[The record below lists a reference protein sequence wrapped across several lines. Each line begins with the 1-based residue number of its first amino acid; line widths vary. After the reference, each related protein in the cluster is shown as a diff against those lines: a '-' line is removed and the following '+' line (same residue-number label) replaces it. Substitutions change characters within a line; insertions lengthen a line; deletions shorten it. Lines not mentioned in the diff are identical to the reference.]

1 MRLLPRT
8 LAAETVKLALRERV
22 SSGYPIDRPCD
33 IYRTIAKHVT
43 LQFIDVPTLE
53 GMYLEDVN
61 VRRICICGVRP
72 SGRQRL
78 TGAHELG
85 HLLMGHGT
93 RLDVIE
99 EARSNAEETSL
110 EETLADIFAYHV
122 LMPARAV
129 HTGFTERD

>member
-1 MRLLPRT
+1 MRLLPRA
-8 LAAETVKLALRERV
+8 LAAGAVKLALRERV
-22 SSGYPIDRPCD
+22 LSGYPIDRPCD
-33 IYRTIAKHVT
+33 IYRLIANRVT

-53 GMYLEDVN
+53 GMYLEDAD
-61 VRRICICGVRP
+61 VRRICVCAVRP

-99 EARSNAEETSL
+99 EARGQA
-110 EETLADIFAYHV
+110 
-122 LMPARAV
+122 
-129 HTGFTERD
+129 